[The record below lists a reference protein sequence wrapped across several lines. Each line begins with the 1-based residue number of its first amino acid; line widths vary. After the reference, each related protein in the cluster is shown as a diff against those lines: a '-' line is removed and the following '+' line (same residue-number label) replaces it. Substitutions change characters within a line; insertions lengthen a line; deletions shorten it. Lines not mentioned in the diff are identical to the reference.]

1 MCGNKTEDCGQPNI
15 FQFAVKL
22 CSVNDILL
30 SNLLAIEM
38 PVNHA
43 QGPIFTVLNCKEKY
57 EYTATNQHILCSVV
71 FIRQYVQAYSFNP
84 DQCKK
89 TYQFETRGEGDKSNI
104 QNSTDHS
111 CEDTGQN
118 VLAAVK
124 DLDNVTPF

>member
-43 QGPIFTVLNCKEKY
+43 
-57 EYTATNQHILCSVV
+57 
-71 FIRQYVQAYSFNP
+71 
-84 DQCKK
+84 
-89 TYQFETRGEGDKSNI
+89 
-104 QNSTDHS
+104 
-111 CEDTGQN
+111 
-118 VLAAVK
+118 
-124 DLDNVTPF
+124 